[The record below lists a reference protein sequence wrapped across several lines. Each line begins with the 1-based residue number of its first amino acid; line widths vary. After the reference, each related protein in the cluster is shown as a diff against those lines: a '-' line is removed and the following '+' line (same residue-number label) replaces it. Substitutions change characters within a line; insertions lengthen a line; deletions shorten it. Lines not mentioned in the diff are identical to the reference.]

1 MISSSALR
9 SLASIASRSSIRV
22 NPTLIRSSA
31 CGLASY
37 TNSTI
42 VSKRDVASYQRNAVP
57 PYQQRAFSSMGMMPR
72 RGFPQY
78 TVFDQSTAL
87 SIRAQMP
94 IFKKAGADGVSVDR
108 RGKLIL
114 EFVPRNT
121 AGTGYAWDNKTVFS
135 LGAEEVGLC
144 VSQLPGA
151 GVELSHKSFYGSSD
165 TEDGTKVYSGEM
177 VDKVLTIEPKEGAAF
192 LFKIDF
198 VKNGVGGQSPDGM
211 DIPTSIPLE
220 VTLQAGEFEVVKSI
234 FQTSIPYLLGWNATM
249 DLAAAAAISKGVS
262 GGSGGG
268 GFY

>member
-1 MISSSALR
+1 MISSSSLR
-9 SLASIASRSSIRV
+9 SLVSMASRSSICF
-22 NPTLIRSSA
+22 THSLARSSA
-31 CGLASY
+31 CGLASCR
-37 TNSTI
+37 NTI
-42 VSKRDVASYQRNAVP
+42 VATHHVSNESPVMP
-57 PYQQRAFSSMGMMPR
+57 LYQQRAFSSMGMMPR

-78 TVFDQSTAL
+78 TVFDQSNAL

-94 IFKKAGADGVSVDR
+94 IFKKAGTDGVSVDR

-114 EFVPRNT
+114 EFVPRNSG
-121 AGTGYAWDNKTVFS
+121 GTGYAWENKTVFS

-165 TEDGTKVYSGEM
+165 IEDGTKVYSGEM

-211 DIPTSIPLE
+211 DTPTVSFPKYYCYGAYLVRYPRSNNFIAL
-220 VTLQAGEFEVVKSI
+220 L
-234 FQTSIPYLLGWNATM
+234 TS
-249 DLAAAAAISKGVS
+249 
-262 GGSGGG
+262 
-268 GFY
+268 